1 MQVVPRDGGNLLGPR
16 GPSNAWEDSGTSG
29 TVGLCVGHM
38 EQPRGDTVTHAH
50 ALESLG
56 FSLPRRVE
64 IGLVVTTDTV
74 VANLELFGIVG
85 VHTGRAVNG
94 FARCGVRCGFSPE
107 PLPPDGSVPKPL

>member
-1 MQVVPRDGGNLLGPR
+1 
-16 GPSNAWEDSGTSG
+16 
-29 TVGLCVGHM
+29 M

-85 VHTGRAVNG
+85 VHTG
-94 FARCGVRCGFSPE
+94 
-107 PLPPDGSVPKPL
+107 DGSDASVDSVKYVMVIIVQPCTVEDIWLQY